1 MSDVP
6 QDPMEPERPVTRRE
20 DFPRPTRREEMS
32 DETRREGHHHPPD
45 TEGLT
50 LLPSALRDRYQSR
63 GELPSRWGGEASLL
77 LAEDIKD
84 GAAVVVKVYQRGLAL
99 DTAVLGKLFT
109 AKKDHVVKLHYYGES
124 DGRWYEVQ
132 EYIGGGTLD
141 EFARQFPD
149 GRMPRTELRAVIK
162 ELAAAVDYLHGLG
175 VMHKDLKPAN
185 ILVRSLE
192 PFDLVLAD
200 FGLAS
205 LTDLSMRAVSQSR
218 TAAYSAPE
226 LRAGFAGWA
235 SDWWSVGIIVAELAG
250 GAHPFAGLQE
260 QAIDFAVAMRPVPLD
275 RVQDPEVANLCRG
288 LLVRDT
294 EERWGEPEIAAW
306 LKGEAPHV
314 PEEAIRPAH
323 VGREPER
330 GFEFNSTS
338 YVEPGLLARAFAGA
352 WADAARLVGGANQ
365 RNLLVGWMRDNSMSQ
380 GVARLLDEWDGT
392 NLGPD
397 KRVAQ
402 ILSVLDPDLP
412 VAPFRSV
419 DLTVDS
425 LPGLADEVLAGPDD
439 TPEGKILNDIFDQ
452 AILPVYRRHDPRL
465 SQIHDRWSEA
475 TQRAVETLESC
486 SSQSGFTVTPAI
498 RTRLRAQ
505 TLRIASDRAAAE
517 NVAHE
522 VEAIRRDAR
531 GAPDSIAWFKRL
543 ADLPPSP
550 EGGLEVALAMLAPLA
565 HEQVERERQQAA
577 AARERER
584 EAERERRRAQLALR
598 LTRARRGLRI
608 ATGIIGIHAVAL
620 YVAQQNV
627 DRLTQLA
634 AELRFEGNI
643 EGAGWIDRAIDF
655 SSWYWLPAIL
665 ALAGLVVARWARA
678 RRNLDSPRAVA
689 TTLRATQA
697 VAAAQVAASPLLWV
711 FGLRWAFVS
720 RSLMR
725 SRTGAPA
732 GWSYASADRRWGI
745 VGAWLL
751 ASYGIA
757 LKVLGDHEWGHHLL
771 ESWPDDLLL
780 GYAESWPTGLH
791 FNELL
796 ANHGWTVDFALV
808 FAAAALAL
816 AWRSYATTQDAELW
830 VLRLIGVLGL
840 AALLVA
846 PISTVPVAATLL
858 ALFFVASIV
867 VDNLMPYG

>member
-6 QDPMEPERPVTRRE
+6 EDPTEPERPVTRRE
-20 DFPRPTRREEMS
+20 DIPGPTRREQTPG
-32 DETRREGHHHPPD
+32 ETRREGEHHPPY
-45 TEGLT
+45 TEALT
-50 LLPSALRDRYQSR
+50 LLPSALREGYRSL
-63 GELPSRWGGEASLL
+63 GELPSKWGGEASLL
-77 LAEDIKD
+77 LAQRIKD
-84 GAAVVVKVYQRGLAL
+84 GATVVVKVYQRGLTL
-99 DTAVLGKLFT
+99 DAAVLAKLFT
-109 AKKDHVVKLHYYGES
+109 AKEDHVVKLHEWGES
-124 DGRWYEVQ
+124 EGRWYEVQ

-141 EFARQFPD
+141 EYARQFPD
-149 GRMPRTELRAVIK
+149 GCMPRTELRAVIK
-162 ELAAAVDYLHGLG
+162 ELAAALHHLHGLG

-185 ILVRSLE
+185 ILIRSLE
-192 PFDLVLAD
+192 RFDLVLAD

-260 QAIDFAVAMRPVPLD
+260 QAIDFAVAMRPVPLH
-275 RVQDPEVANLCRG
+275 RIKDPEVANLCRG

-306 LKGEAPHV
+306 LKGVAPHV
-314 PEEAIRPAH
+314 PEEALGPAH
-323 VGREPER
+323 VAREPEH
-330 GFEFNSTS
+330 GFEFNGTS
-338 YVEPGLLARAFAGA
+338 YVEPGSLARAFAGA

-365 RNLLVGWMRDNSMSQ
+365 RNLLVSWMRDNSMSQ

-392 NLGPD
+392 DPGPD

-419 DLTVDS
+419 DLSVDS

-439 TPEGKILNDIFDQ
+439 TAEAKILNDVFDQ

-465 SQIHDRWSEA
+465 SQIHNRWREA
-475 TQRAVETLESC
+475 TQRAVEALESC
-486 SSQSGFTVTPAI
+486 SSQSGFTITPAI

-505 TLRIASDRAAAE
+505 TLRLTSDRAAAE
-517 NVAHE
+517 GLAHD
-522 VEAIRRDAR
+522 VEAIRSDAR
-531 GAPDSIAWFKRL
+531 DAPDSVAWFKRL

-550 EGGLEVALAMLAPLA
+550 EDGLEVALVMLAPLA
-565 HEQVERERQQAA
+565 HEQVETERQQAA

-584 EAERERRRAQLALR
+584 EAERERRRAQLASR
-598 LTRARRGLRI
+598 LTRARRGMRI
-608 ATGIIGIHAVAL
+608 ATGIIGIHAIAL
-620 YVAQQNV
+620 YVTQQNV
-627 DRLTQLA
+627 DRLTQSA

-643 EGAGWIDRAIDF
+643 EAADWIDRAIDL
-655 SSWYWLPAIL
+655 SSWYWLPATL
-665 ALAGLVVARWARA
+665 SVAGLVVALWARA
-678 RRNLDSPRAVA
+678 RRNSGSSGAVA
-689 TTLRATQA
+689 MTLRATQA
-697 VAAAQVAASPLLWV
+697 VAAAQVAASPLLWA
-711 FGLRWAFVS
+711 FGLRWAFLS
-720 RSLMR
+720 RSSMQ

-732 GWSYASADRRWGI
+732 GWHTSAARRRGI

-757 LKVLGDHEWGHHLL
+757 LKVLGDHEWGQHLL
-771 ESWPDDLLL
+771 ESWPDDLLAL
-780 GYAESWPTGLH
+780 YAERWPTGLQ
-791 FNELL
+791 FNQLVT
-796 ANHGWTVDFALV
+796 NHGWTVDFALV
-808 FAAAALAL
+808 FAAVALAL
-816 AWRSYATTQDAELW
+816 AWRSYVTTQDAELW
-830 VLRLIGVLGL
+830 VLRLIGVLGV

-846 PISTVPVAATLL
+846 PISTVPVAATLF
-858 ALFFVASIV
+858 ALFVVAAIV